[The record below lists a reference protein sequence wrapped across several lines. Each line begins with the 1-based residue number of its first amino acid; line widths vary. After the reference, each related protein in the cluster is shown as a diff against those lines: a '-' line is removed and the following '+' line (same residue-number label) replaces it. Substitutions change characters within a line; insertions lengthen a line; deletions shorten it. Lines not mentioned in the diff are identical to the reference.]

1 MKKALIVY
9 GGWDGHD
16 PVGVADV
23 FEEILRK
30 EGFEVDRS
38 DDLKA

>member
-16 PVGVADV
+16 PDRISKIFA
-23 FEEILRK
+23 EILRG
-30 EGFEVDRS
+30 EDFEVAGE
-38 DDLKA
+38 KGEYV